1 MTERPCKYPRLR
13 AVHNLVDEL
22 VRIIRFPKGP
32 NAEYD
37 DREIIRVIAYAAME
51 NQDIENASQRLRAMG
66 LHSPSPDV
74 VHRRLGEMSET
85 EVVELF
91 QRITEAQLSRRKV
104 KRLLK
109 KGIIAAIDLHERPTW
124 SKAKSPYICPT
135 GLQEGT
141 KTAYRMVTIEVVV
154 PGIRLTL
161 AYLPM
166 MALANRP
173 KIILE
178 LLLKVSRHATIN
190 KVLMDRGFFGA
201 RLLDDLTLSGFIW
214 LMPVPRLDSIKDH
227 LAKIRRESW
236 WAGDWTIHESGGKR
250 SATFTLVVMDTPRKK
265 RQRTE
270 ENRLLLG
277 TNQPVEEK
285 DLLPLAKEYD
295 RRWGIETGYRIQE
308 NDFEI
313 HTKTR
318 LPSSRLFLWLFQFA
332 MYELW
337 RLTNLLRESRDKTEV
352 PIALDTG
359 QFMLKLETV
368 LGILKPPRI
377 RT

>member
-1 MTERPCKYPRLR
+1 
-13 AVHNLVDEL
+13 
-22 VRIIRFPKGP
+22 
-32 NAEYD
+32 
-37 DREIIRVIAYAAME
+37 
-51 NQDIENASQRLRAMG
+51 MG